1 MKTKVLFF
9 LFLIPLPL
17 FSQWVQLSNG
27 SNNSLVN
34 LDSSVYK
41 AVNVLIKYWPV
52 FKPVGEN
59 TPGLPIKIFI
69 DFGQDIN
76 KSYEVKIVNVF
87 SARTQGKN
95 TKTFAP
101 VSLKSPMDVLNYFL
115 NKGWKIHNY
124 SETSNSDNN
133 IPPGSKNI
141 TEQECRIL
149 LTKE

>member
-69 DFGQDIN
+69 SDRSMGIEGRIQRRW
-76 KSYEVKIVNVF
+76 IV
-87 SARTQGKN
+87 R
-95 TKTFAP
+95 
-101 VSLKSPMDVLNYFL
+101 D
-115 NKGWKIHNY
+115 
-124 SETSNSDNN
+124 ETSWRRSN
-133 IPPGSKNI
+133 
-141 TEQECRIL
+141 
-149 LTKE
+149 